1 MPSINM
7 KVSALWKPIKS
18 INVKVSTTWQTIQ
31 SGWVSVSGIW
41 KQFYTNANAPVKS
54 VSPSLSGTT
63 QVLSSVSAVAGTY
76 TNYSYIVSTRVVH
89 ATSSGD
95 LVEGGSYSVETS
107 PYSIPQSIRGTYI
120 AARDV
125 VYGLDG
131 SLYYYFSTPVQI
143 TVGTVADTFNR
154 TNAANLGTSS
164 GGLVWSTQQAAWA
177 ITSNQASSSNSI
189 TNSSPYT
196 DYPISTIDV
205 RRADSTSSA
214 NVTGGTA
221 LAFWY
226 TAAGSWWAAGPYY
239 TQATAIISNPSGCI
253 GGPINTTNSGD
264 CCDVISS
271 TYHAQECDL
280 SGTVT
285 DTSPCTCGAS
295 LISTVT
301 TYSYSTRSTYVPSST
316 TYYYGSCR
324 STSLTPVCSGSGS
337 NPTYAQYNCTTGN
350 WQCRTSTTTAAYYLC
365 DGSVSGSTSCPDYGS
380 NGGDRCGSCTPSTTS
395 YYTCSVITVPA
406 YTSYNCHTTV
416 APSSTTHYY
425 GYSNIKILSTVSNVI
440 STVATQQLASKDNTS
455 CYDYPNCYT
464 YININSISVNTSGNT
479 ITVKG
484 YSGSKSLPTDSL
496 TGPIGSDLVYLATS
510 PTKVSGS
517 GSSEVGL
524 TKVTTDYNYGTTID
538 NFYNIA

>member
-1 MPSINM
+1 VDFYTYSGASWR
-7 KVSALWKPIKS
+7 KIK
-18 INVKVSTTWQTIQ
+18 NAWAYVGGWQQVKKA
-31 SGWVSVSGIW
+31 WVYVNGIW
-41 KQFYTNANAPVKS
+41 KQFYSSANAPVKS

-76 TNYSYIVSTRVVH
+76 TNYSYIVNTRVVH

-120 AARDV
+120 AARDI

-143 TVGTVADTFNR
+143 TVGTVSDTFNR
-154 TNAANLGTSS
+154 ANAANLGTSS

-189 TNSSPYT
+189 TGASVYT

-205 RRADSTSSA
+205 RRANSTSSA

-239 TQATAIISNPSGCI
+239 TQSTTVTTSTVNVPRQCHQIT
-253 GGPINTTNSGD
+253 TTN
-264 CCDVISS
+264 
-271 TYHAQECDL
+271 TAL
-280 SGTVT
+280 
-285 DTSPCTCGAS
+285 CTCGGIQAPTCTTT
-295 LISTVT
+295 STSYVT
-301 TYSYSTRSTYVPSST
+301 SNPGNCTCGYTWWSSST
-316 TYYYGSCR
+316 SYTCSPGETVVGSSCYII
-324 STSLTPVCSGSGS
+324 SSFYAANSGVCNNAGGS
-337 NPTYAQYNCTTGN
+337 YNSATHTCTTTDYQGAAN
-350 WQCRTSTTTAAYYLC
+350 STTTTTYKCDAGYNTYDCNYEDQAAY
-365 DGSVSGSTSCPDYGS
+365 
-380 NGGDRCGSCTPSTTS
+380 S
-395 YYTCSVITVPA
+395 YTV
-406 YTSYNCHTTV
+406 N
-416 APSSTTHYY
+416 TTHYQ
-425 GYSNIKILSTVSNVI
+425 GYSNIKILSTISNVI
-440 STVATQQLASKDNTS
+440 STVATQQLASTDSTS
-455 CYDYPNCYT
+455 GYT
-464 YININSISVNTSGNT
+464 YTDINSISVNTSGDT

-484 YSGSKSLPTDSL
+484 YSGSKSLPTDAL
-496 TGPIGSDLVYLATS
+496 TGQLGSDLVYLATS

>member
-1 MPSINM
+1 MNFYTYSG
-7 KVSALWKPIKS
+7 SSWRQIK
-18 INVKVSTTWQTIQ
+18 NAWTYVNGTWQQ
-31 SGWVSVSGIW
+31 VKKGWTYVNGIW
-41 KQFYTNANAPVKS
+41 KQFYSSANAPVKS
-54 VSPSLSGTT
+54 VSPSLSGNT

-107 PYSIPQSIRGTYI
+107 PYLIPQSIRGTYI
-120 AARDV
+120 AARDI

-143 TVGTVADTFNR
+143 TVGTVSDTFNR

-205 RRADSTSSA
+205 RRADGTSSA

-221 LAFWY
+221 LTFWY

-239 TQATAIISNPSGCI
+239 TNSTAVITSTVNVPRQCHQIT
-253 GGPINTTNSGD
+253 TTN
-264 CCDVISS
+264 
-271 TYHAQECDL
+271 TAQ
-280 SGTVT
+280 
-285 DTSPCTCGAS
+285 CTCGNIVLVGS
-295 LISTVT
+295 STVCT
-301 TYSYSTRSTYVPSST
+301 TTST
-316 TYYYGSCR
+316 TYVTSNPGNCTCGYSYWDVIYSC
-324 STSLTPVCSGSGS
+324 SSGTLSGSSCITSFTYSSSSSVCNQSCVGDPD
-337 NPTYAQYNCTTGN
+337 PTCTHSYNSTTG
-350 WQCRTSTTTAAYYLC
+350 QCTNTYSAPATATTRYKCDAGYNTTTNTYDCNYEDQAAYSYT
-365 DGSVSGSTSCPDYGS
+365 VNTS
-380 NGGDRCGSCTPSTTS
+380 
-395 YYTCSVITVPA
+395 
-406 YTSYNCHTTV
+406 
-416 APSSTTHYY
+416 HYY

-440 STVATQQLASKDNTS
+440 STVATQQLASTDSTS
-455 CYDYPNCYT
+455 GYT
-464 YININSISVNTSGNT
+464 YTNINSISVNTSGNT

-484 YSGSKSLPTDSL
+484 YSGSKSLPTDAL
-496 TGPIGSDLVYLATS
+496 TGQIGSDLVYLATS

-538 NFYNIA
+538 NFYNTA